1 MDFPARAAG
10 LGPAE
15 NRHPDARA
23 AGAGHRAPRGA
34 ARPTSCSSGCSRQR
48 IVFIGA
54 EIDDDLANR
63 VCSQL
68 LLLAAQ
74 DGQRDIKVFINSPG
88 GSMDAMFAMYDVMKY
103 LPNDVS
109 TVGLGMAASAGQ
121 FLLTAGTAGKRYAL
135 RNTRIMMHQPSGGI
149 RRHRVRHPHPGRA
162 VPAHEAPVPGAD
174 RRAHRA
180 AVRADRARRR
190 PRPLLHRRRG
200 EGVRPDRP
208 RRDQRAGGREVWRR
222 DGGGRPLHPAV
233 VRRAHLVRDEGDEPV
248 QQAVRGADRLR
259 RRARSTTPWPTT

>member
-1 MDFPARAAG
+1 MDFPTYEPRARVTE
-10 LGPAE
+10 L
-15 NRHPDARA
+15 PDTHGTDQLFQRLLA
-23 AGAGHRAPRGA
+23 
-34 ARPTSCSSGCSRQR
+34 QR

-74 DGQRDIKVFINSPG
+74 DGQRDIKIFINSPG

-103 LPNDVS
+103 LPNDIS

-149 RRHRVRHPHPGRA
+149 GGTASDIRIQAEQSLHIKAMMQRLIAEHTGQTLEQIESDSDRDRWFTAEQALEYGQIDHVYTQASQLPT
-162 VPAHEAPVPGAD
+162 EAPN
-174 RRAHRA
+174 
-180 AVRADRARRR
+180 
-190 PRPLLHRRRG
+190 
-200 EGVRPDRP
+200 
-208 RRDQRAGGREVWRR
+208 Q
-222 DGGGRPLHPAV
+222 
-233 VRRAHLVRDEGDEPV
+233 
-248 QQAVRGADRLR
+248 
-259 RRARSTTPWPTT
+259 

>member
-1 MDFPARAAG
+1 MDIPTYSPRVRVTELPEAAASASADQ
-10 LGPAE
+10 LFQRLLA
-15 NRHPDARA
+15 
-23 AGAGHRAPRGA
+23 
-34 ARPTSCSSGCSRQR
+34 QR

-63 VCSQL
+63 LCSRL

-74 DGQRDIKVFINSPG
+74 DGQRDIKIFINSPG

-149 RRHRVRHPHPGRA
+149 R
-162 VPAHEAPVPGAD
+162 
-174 RRAHRA
+174 
-180 AVRADRARRR
+180 
-190 PRPLLHRRRG
+190 
-200 EGVRPDRP
+200 
-208 RRDQRAGGREVWRR
+208 
-222 DGGGRPLHPAV
+222 
-233 VRRAHLVRDEGDEPV
+233 
-248 QQAVRGADRLR
+248 
-259 RRARSTTPWPTT
+259 

>member
-1 MDFPARAAG
+1 MDIPTYEPRARVTELPEAHSTDQLFQRLLA
-10 LGPAE
+10 
-15 NRHPDARA
+15 
-23 AGAGHRAPRGA
+23 
-34 ARPTSCSSGCSRQR
+34 QR

-74 DGQRDIKVFINSPG
+74 DGQRDIKIFINSPG

-121 FLLTAGTAGKRYAL
+121 FLLTAGAAGKRYAL

-149 RRHRVRHPHPGRA
+149 RGTASDIRIQAEQSLRMKHRFLELIAEHTGR
-162 VPAHEAPVPGAD
+162 PFEQIEHDAD
-174 RRAHRA
+174 RDRYFTA
-180 AVRADRARRR
+180 AQACEYGLIDHVVTSA
-190 PRPLLHRRRG
+190 L
-200 EGVRPDRP
+200 E
-208 RRDQRAGGREVWRR
+208 AGGV
-222 DGGGRPLHPAV
+222 
-233 VRRAHLVRDEGDEPV
+233 
-248 QQAVRGADRLR
+248 
-259 RRARSTTPWPTT
+259 TP

>member
-1 MDFPARAAG
+1 MDFPTYEPRARVTELPGADAADQLFQRL
-10 LGPAE
+10 LG
-15 NRHPDARA
+15 
-23 AGAGHRAPRGA
+23 
-34 ARPTSCSSGCSRQR
+34 QR

-74 DGQRDIKVFINSPG
+74 DGQRDIKIFINSPG

-109 TVGLGMAASAGQ
+109 TVALGMAASAGQ

-149 RRHRVRHPHPGRA
+149 RGTASDIRIQAEQSVRLKHRFLELIAEHTGR
-162 VPAHEAPVPGAD
+162 PFEQIEHDAD
-174 RRAHRA
+174 RDRYFTA
-180 AVRADRARRR
+180 AEAREYG
-190 PRPLLHRRRG
+190 LIDHVVTSAL
-200 EGVRPDRP
+200 E
-208 RRDQRAGGREVWRR
+208 AGGVA
-222 DGGGRPLHPAV
+222 P
-233 VRRAHLVRDEGDEPV
+233 
-248 QQAVRGADRLR
+248 
-259 RRARSTTPWPTT
+259 